1 VKEFAVLR
9 LLAARA
15 ALISFIATALFLA
28 PSVGYAALYADLWS
42 ARLIMAGLL
51 GATWCAFFGY
61 AAAREHVR
69 RARRVTA

>member
-1 VKEFAVLR
+1 MLR

-15 ALISFIATALFLA
+15 ALISLVATTLFLA

-51 GATWCAFFGY
+51 GGTWCAVFVF
-61 AAAREHVR
+61 AAAQAHVSKGN
-69 RARRVTA
+69 ARV